1 MQKKWLR
8 EEKIYNNTYLKS
20 GIIKIVSIINWLPFL
35 LYLILLIIKKETT
48 KYIEL
53 QALIFLGT
61 YIAAL
66 LAIFV
71 IFYLF
76 LI

>member
-35 LYLILLIIKKETT
+35 LYLILLIISSNSL
-48 KYIEL
+48 EL
-53 QALIFLGT
+53 T
-61 YIAAL
+61 
-66 LAIFV
+66 
-71 IFYLF
+71 
-76 LI
+76 